1 MMVATPTFG
10 VSQVG
15 CRDRDRQSRSVMV
28 KRFWYGLSCCLLCVW
43 LPVRAELCSIRYFQ
57 QDARYAYRTA
67 LLRLVLDK
75 TQELGE
81 CRLSPQF
88 TTVTQDRGLALMQE
102 GRIDV
107 VSMPTTLQRER
118 DLRAVRFDV
127 LRGLLGYR
135 VLLIRKQ
142 QQADFAAVQSLAELR
157 HFRMGFGMH
166 WADLPLLQY
175 NGFRV
180 VAAPHYES
188 LFAMLARG
196 RFDGFPRGL
205 NEAWQELGEQK
216 ATFPDLM
223 VEPTLAFHY
232 PWPVYFFVRKD
243 NQALAERLQLGLQR
257 AQADGSLRQLFMQ
270 HHGQLLQQAQLA
282 QRRLF
287 LLSNPSL
294 PPGTPQADTSW
305 WLPATQKL
313 SGH

>member
-1 MMVATPTFG
+1 MMRYYFLLG
-10 VSQVG
+10 I
-15 CRDRDRQSRSVMV
+15 
-28 KRFWYGLSCCLLCVW
+28 CLLSLC
-43 LPVRAELCSIRYFQ
+43 LPTRAESCALRYFQ

-67 LLRLVLDK
+67 LLQLLLDK
-75 TQELGE
+75 TAEQGA
-81 CRLSPQF
+81 CDLSPQF
-88 TTVTQDRGLALMQE
+88 TTVTQDRGLALLQE

-118 DLRAVRFDV
+118 DLRAIRFDI

-142 QQADFAAVQSLAELR
+142 QQEAFAAVRSLAELR
-157 HFRMGFGMH
+157 QFRLGFGMH

-180 VAAPHYES
+180 MATPHYES

-205 NEAWQELGEQK
+205 NEAWQELGEQQGNY
-216 ATFPDLM
+216 PDLM
-223 VEPTLAFHY
+223 VEPTIALHY

-243 NQALAERLQLGLQR
+243 NQRLAERLQLGLQR
-257 AQADGSLRQLFMQ
+257 AQADGSLHQLFMQ
-270 HHGQLLQQAQLA
+270 HHGQLLQQAQLTK
-282 QRRLF
+282 RRLF
-287 LLSNPSL
+287 LLSNPTL
-294 PPGTPQADTSW
+294 PPGTPKSDTSW

-313 SGH
+313 TEH

>member
-1 MMVATPTFG
+1 MRYYFLLG
-10 VSQVG
+10 I
-15 CRDRDRQSRSVMV
+15 
-28 KRFWYGLSCCLLCVW
+28 CLLSLC
-43 LPVRAELCSIRYFQ
+43 LPLRAEPCTVRYFQ

-67 LLRLVLDK
+67 LLQLLLEK
-75 TQELGE
+75 TKDQGT
-81 CRLSPQF
+81 CGLSPQF

-118 DLRAVRFDV
+118 DLRAIRFDI

-157 HFRMGFGMH
+157 HFRLGFGMH

-188 LFAMLARG
+188 LFAMLSRG

-205 NEAWQELGEQK
+205 NEAWQELGEQQ
-216 ATFPDLM
+216 ADFPNLM

-232 PWPVYFFVRKD
+232 PWPVYFFVHKD
-243 NQALAERLQLGLQR
+243 NQQLAERLQLGLQR
-257 AQADGSLRQLFMQ
+257 AQADGSLWQVFMQ
-270 HHGQLLQQAQLA
+270 HHGQLLQQAHLNK
-282 QRRLF
+282 RRLF

-294 PPGTPQADTSW
+294 PPGTPKADTSW

-313 SGH
+313 TGQ

>member
-1 MMVATPTFG
+1 MIRHVFLLWIA
-10 VSQVG
+10 
-15 CRDRDRQSRSVMV
+15 
-28 KRFWYGLSCCLLCVW
+28 GLALV
-43 LPVRAELCSIRYFQ
+43 LPVSAEPCTIRYFQ

-67 LLRLVLDK
+67 LLQLVLEK
-75 TQELGE
+75 TPEQGA
-81 CRLSPQF
+81 CSLSPQF
-88 TTVTQDRGLALMQE
+88 TTVTQDRGLALMEE

-118 DLRAVRFDV
+118 DMRAIRFDV

-157 HFRMGFGMH
+157 HFSMGFGMH
-166 WADLPLLQY
+166 WADLSLLQY

-188 LFAMLARG
+188 LFAMLSRG

-205 NEAWQELGEQK
+205 NEAWQELGEQQ
-216 ATFPDLM
+216 AEFPDLV
-223 VEPTLAFHY
+223 VESTLALHY
-232 PWPVYFFVRKD
+232 PWPVYFFVRRD
-243 NQALAERLQLGLQR
+243 NSALAARLQLGLQR
-257 AQADGSLRQLFMQ
+257 AEADGSMRQLFLQ

-282 QRRLF
+282 KRRLF
-287 LLSNPSL
+287 LLSNPTL
-294 PPGTPQADTSW
+294 PPGTPKADTSW

>member
-1 MMVATPTFG
+1 MMRYYFLLG
-10 VSQVG
+10 I
-15 CRDRDRQSRSVMV
+15 
-28 KRFWYGLSCCLLCVW
+28 CLLSLC
-43 LPVRAELCSIRYFQ
+43 LPLRAEPCTVRYFQ

-67 LLRLVLDK
+67 LLQLLLEK
-75 TQELGE
+75 TKDQGT
-81 CRLSPQF
+81 CGLSPQF

-118 DLRAVRFDV
+118 DLRAIRFDI

-157 HFRMGFGMH
+157 HFRLGFGMH

-188 LFAMLARG
+188 LFAMLSRG

-205 NEAWQELGEQK
+205 NEAWQELGEQQGRFPQSDGGADAGLPLSLAGLFFRPQGQPAAGRTS
-216 ATFPDLM
+216 ATR
-223 VEPTLAFHY
+223 LAA
-232 PWPVYFFVRKD
+232 R
-243 NQALAERLQLGLQR
+243 
-257 AQADGSLRQLFMQ
+257 
-270 HHGQLLQQAQLA
+270 
-282 QRRLF
+282 
-287 LLSNPSL
+287 
-294 PPGTPQADTSW
+294 PGR
-305 WLPATQKL
+305 WLPAPAE
-313 SGH
+313 